1 MSDAAPG
8 RGALDGLV
16 VLELTTMLAGPFAG
30 MLLADQGAR
39 VIKIEPPG
47 GESTRQVGPHPA
59 GAVTPDE
66 GGYGAY
72 FASINRN
79 KDSLTLDLKS
89 DAGKDVLRRLVEK
102 ADVLL
107 ENYRAG
113 VMERLGLGYEDL
125 AEINPRLVYAAL
137 RGFGD
142 PRTGKSP
149 IVHWP
154 AYDVVS
160 QAMGGL
166 MQITGTQKGGDP
178 TKVGPG
184 VGDLVPAMQSVIGI
198 LAAVWRAGRSGRGQF
213 VDVGMVDAV
222 LSICERAIYQRSYTG
237 AIAGP
242 EGNGH
247 PLLCPFGMYPAKD
260 GHVAIGIPRD
270 DFFAL
275 FAELI
280 GQAGLAAD
288 PRYQKN
294 DDRVAHQAD
303 VEAIVTAWTSART
316 KAEIAEVLGGKVP
329 FGPIQTSDDIVASAH
344 AAARGML
351 RQVEHPGTGQCFTL
365 VDTSIKLSETPG
377 GIHRRAPLAGEHNA
391 TVLAEFGFSSEDV
404 AALRRSGALG

>member
-1 MSDAAPG
+1 MTSEPAAQ
-8 RGALDGLV
+8 GALDGLV

-47 GESTRQVGPHPA
+47 GESTRVVGPHPP

-79 KDSLTLDLKS
+79 KQSLTVDLKS
-89 DAGKDVLRRLVEK
+89 PGGKDVLRRL
-102 ADVLL
+102 ADGSDVLI

-113 VMERLGLGYEDL
+113 VMERLGLSYESL
-125 AEINPRLVYAAL
+125 AERNPRLVYAAI

-142 PRTGKSP
+142 PRTGESP
-149 IVHWP
+149 LVHWP

-166 MQITGTQKGGDP
+166 MAITGTTKGGDP

-198 LAAVWRAGRSGRGQF
+198 LAAVWRAGRTGRGQF

-222 LSICERAIYQRSYTG
+222 LSICERAIYQRSYAG
-237 AIAGP
+237 DIAEP

-247 PLLCPFGMYPAKD
+247 PLLCPFGMYPVRD
-260 GHVAIGIPRD
+260 GYVAIGIPRD

-275 FAELI
+275 FVELI
-280 GQAGLAAD
+280 GRPELASD

-294 DDRVAHQAD
+294 DERVRRRAE
-303 VEAIVTAWTSART
+303 VEAVVTAWTSPRT
-316 KAEIAEVLGGKVP
+316 KAEIAAVLGGKVP
-329 FGPIQTSDDIVASAH
+329 FGPIQTSDEIMASAH
-344 AAARGML
+344 TAARQL
-351 RQVEHPGTGQCFTL
+351 LVDVEHPGLAETKTI
-365 VDTSIKLSETPG
+365 VNTAIKLSATPG
-377 GIHRRAPLAGEHNA
+377 GVRTRAPLAGEHNQQ
-391 TVLAEFGFSSEDV
+391 VLGDFGFSVDEITE
-404 AALRRSGALG
+404 LREAGITG

>member
-1 MSDAAPG
+1 MTNPPLS
-8 RGALDGLV
+8 RGALDGLI

-47 GESTRQVGPHPA
+47 GESTRQVGPHPD
-59 GAVTPDE
+59 GAIAPNE

-79 KDSLTLDLKS
+79 KESLTLDLKS
-89 DAGKDVLRRLVEK
+89 PQGKDIFRRL
-102 ADVLL
+102 AAQSDVLL

-113 VMERLGLGYEDL
+113 VMERLDLSYESLRAD
-125 AEINPRLVYAAL
+125 NPKLVYAAL

-142 PRTGKSP
+142 PRTGESP
-149 IVHWP
+149 LVHWP

-166 MQITGTQKGGDP
+166 MAITGTQKGGEP

-184 VGDLVPAMQSVIGI
+184 VGDLIPAMQSVIGI
-198 LAAVWRAGRSGRGQF
+198 LAAVWRADRSGHGQL
-213 VDVGMVDAV
+213 VDVGMVDSV

-260 GHVAIGIPRD
+260 GYVAIGIPRD

-275 FAELI
+275 FADLI
-280 GQAGLAAD
+280 GQPELKTD
-288 PRYQKN
+288 PRYTKN
-294 DDRVAHQAD
+294 DERVRRRD
-303 VEAIVTAWTSART
+303 EVEAIVTNWTSART
-316 KAEIAEVLGGKVP
+316 KSQIAEILGGNVP
-329 FGPIQTSDDIVASAH
+329 FGPIQTADEIMGAAH
-344 AAARGML
+344 TAARDML
-351 RQVEHPGTGQCFTL
+351 AEVEHPGTDRTYTL
-365 VDTSIKLSETPG
+365 VNTSIKLTDTPG
-377 GIHRRAPLAGEHNA
+377 GIKRRAPLAGEHNSQ
-391 TVLAEFGFSSEDV
+391 VLADFGFSPTEIEI
-404 AALRRSGALG
+404 AQRSGAID

>member
-1 MSDAAPG
+1 MSTSAAPK
-8 RGALDGLV
+8 GALDGLV

-47 GESTRQVGPHPA
+47 GESTRGVGPHPD

-79 KDSLTLDLKS
+79 KESLTLDLKS
-89 DAGKDVLRRLVEK
+89 EAGKDVLRRLVDGS
-102 ADVLL
+102 DVLL
-107 ENYRAG
+107 ENYRSG
-113 VMERLGLGYEDL
+113 VMERLGLSYESL
-125 AEINPRLVYAAL
+125 AGRNPRLVYAAL

-142 PRTGKSP
+142 PRTGESP
-149 IVHWP
+149 IVNWP

-166 MQITGTQKGGDP
+166 MQITGTQKGGEP

-198 LAAVWRAGRSGRGQF
+198 LAAVWRAGRTGRGQF

-237 AIAGP
+237 AVAGP

-260 GHVAIGIPRD
+260 GYVAVGIPRD

-280 GQAGLAAD
+280 GQPELARD
-288 PRYQKN
+288 PRYKKN
-294 DDRVAHQAD
+294 DDRVAHRGD
-303 VEAIVTAWTSART
+303 VEAIVTAWTSVRT
-316 KAEIAEVLGGKVP
+316 KSEIAEVLGGKVP
-329 FGPIQTSDDIVASAH
+329 FGPIQTSEDIMGSAH
-344 AAARGML
+344 AAARHML
-351 RQVEHPGTGQCFTL
+351 VDVEHPGTGRAFTM
-365 VDTSIKLSETPG
+365 VDTSIKLAGTPG
-377 GIHRRAPLAGEHNA
+377 GVRYRAPLAGEHNA
-391 TVLAEFGFSSEDV
+391 VVLRDFGFSEDEAAQLRETGVV
-404 AALRRSGALG
+404 A

>member
-1 MSDAAPG
+1 
-8 RGALDGLV
+8 
-16 VLELTTMLAGPFAG
+16 MLAGPFAG

-47 GESTRQVGPHPA
+47 GESTRQVGPHPS
-59 GAVTPDE
+59 GAIAPNA

-79 KDSLTLDLKS
+79 KESLTVDLKS
-89 DAGKDVLRRLVEK
+89 DAGKDILRRLVDG

-113 VMERLGLGYEDL
+113 VMERLDLSFESL
-125 AEINPRLVYAAL
+125 AERNPKLVYAAL

-142 PRTGKSP
+142 PRTGESP
-149 IVHWP
+149 LVHWP

-166 MQITGTQKGGDP
+166 MQITGTIKGGDP

-198 LAAVWRAGRSGRGQF
+198 LAAVWRAERTGRGQF

-237 AIAGP
+237 DIAGP

-275 FAELI
+275 FVELI
-280 GQAGLAAD
+280 GRPELAED
-288 PRYQKN
+288 PRYKMN
-294 DDRVAHQAD
+294 DARVERRVE
-303 VEAIVTAWTSART
+303 VEAIVSDWTVRAYKSGDCRSLRWQGAIR
-316 KAEIAEVLGGKVP
+316 ADPDL
-329 FGPIQTSDDIVASAH
+329 
-344 AAARGML
+344 RGYH
-351 RQVEHPGTGQCFTL
+351 RKWPCGGTGPADGCRASRYGARVCF
-365 VDTSIKLSETPG
+365 G
-377 GIHRRAPLAGEHNA
+377 
-391 TVLAEFGFSSEDV
+391 
-404 AALRRSGALG
+404 